1 VARLKG
7 LPSFLLIVVVVL
19 GLLRVAHVAIPLI
32 FADTRPGPFVLRSL
46 DDVQPRLG
54 FAPLVPGYR
63 PAALG
68 EAPAHLTGA
77 LLPLRNVRMVWRG
90 ERYLAISERRGGAV
104 PAHPPTSRPLTN
116 VSESLWWS
124 DEGVHHLIL
133 RRGDLWVEL
142 ETDLPSGDLRRLA
155 DTLDTYRARAGR
167 ASGN

>member
-19 GLLRVAHVAIPLI
+19 GLLRVAHIAIPLI

-63 PAALG
+63 PATLG
-68 EAPAHLTGA
+68 QEPARLTGG
-77 LLPLRNVRMVWRG
+77 LLPLRSVRMVWRG
-90 ERYLAISERRGGAV
+90 ERYLDISERRGGAM

-116 VSESLWWS
+116 VSKSLWWS

-155 DTLDTYRARAGR
+155 DTLDVYRARAGR
-167 ASGN
+167 QGQ